1 MYLKLDMKDEELRT
15 LIDKHLAGTA
25 SSAERLQLQEFED
38 QFSESA
44 EGLVLEDQKKFDL
57 KQRIYNQIQLT
68 KGSIK
73 LRIVN
78 QFGMLM
84 AAAAIITLI
93 IFSISITSNDGSFE
107 HFLSESEQV
116 IARTGE
122 VREVTLSDGSVV
134 TLNANSS
141 LRFKKTFNGNT
152 RDVTLEGEAF
162 FQVTPDKQKP
172 FLIHSGQLRTKVVG
186 TSFNIAAYRKLKD
199 IKVTV
204 ATGSVQ
210 VNQGNR
216 LVALLSPG
224 TQVIFNKQS
233 NKSQYKKVN
242 QADYTS
248 WRNGELIFK
257 QATFQEIA
265 VTLKQVYDYDL
276 IVVNPRLNSSRITS
290 RFHKSMPIRSVLNIL
305 TAVSCSNYTIQGKQI
320 FIKGK
325 GCLQENKKPIESHL
339 RRTAMR

>member
-1 MYLKLDMKDEELRT
+1 MKDEELRT

-25 SSAERLQLQEFED
+25 SSAERRQLQEFENQFAASADALDLDD
-38 QFSESA
+38 QEKS
-44 EGLVLEDQKKFDL
+44 DI
-57 KQRIYNQIQLT
+57 KQGIYNQIQLN
-68 KGSIK
+68 KRSIK
-73 LRIVN
+73 DRIVIRPR
-78 QFGMLM
+78 MLM
-84 AAAAIITLI
+84 TVAAIITLLV
-93 IFSISITSNDGSFE
+93 FSISITSSDGSFKY
-107 HFLSESEQV
+107 FLFGSEQV
-116 IARTGE
+116 IAGTGE
-122 VREVTLSDGSVV
+122 VKQVKLSDGSLV

-141 LRFKKTFNGNT
+141 IRFKKVFSGNT
-152 RDVTLEGEAF
+152 RDVTLEGEAY
-162 FQVTPDKQKP
+162 FQVSPDKKKP
-172 FLIHSGQLRTKVVG
+172 FLIHSDELITKVVG

-233 NKSQYKKVN
+233 NNSQYKKVN

-276 IVVNPRLNSSRITS
+276 IVRNQHLNNSRITS
-290 RFHKSMPIRSVLNIL
+290 RFQKSMPLGNVLNIL

-320 FIKGK
+320 FIEGK
-325 GCLQENKKPIESHL
+325 GCLQENNKPIK
-339 RRTAMR
+339 